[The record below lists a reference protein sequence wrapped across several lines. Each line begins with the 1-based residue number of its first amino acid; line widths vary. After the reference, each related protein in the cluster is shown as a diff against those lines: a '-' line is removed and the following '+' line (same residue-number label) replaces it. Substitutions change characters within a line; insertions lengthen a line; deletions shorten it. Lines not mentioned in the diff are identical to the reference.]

1 MDFEQ
6 NGVKMFS
13 NLWNKGGFILCTKGR
28 AELSINGIRHHFS
41 QGEVLVITPLVLVGE
56 VNVSEEF
63 AALSFVDDLKS
74 YYDIF
79 NRIADSPIPLMVY
92 REPIWRIGESEQQ
105 YLAKQHA
112 HLEQLAR
119 SMAASAGETARS
131 LLDFQRRLLRQE
143 AMLTAVNSHIEQV
156 EWLPSSN
163 SREVVVYRFILALHN
178 NYRTHRSVAY
188 YAAMANLSKS
198 HFSAIVKQTTGQSP
212 SAWIATITT
221 TYAKFMLE
229 NSSMNIKQIAEQ
241 LNFPEQFTFR
251 KYFKQHTGLS
261 PKAYR
266 EQFLHK

>member
-1 MDFEQ
+1 
-6 NGVKMFS
+6 MFS
-13 NLWNKGGFILCTKGR
+13 NLWNKGGFILCTKGQ
-28 AELSINGIRHHFS
+28 AELSINGVRHNFS

-56 VNVSEEF
+56 VSVSEEF
-63 AALSFVDDLKS
+63 AALSFVDDLMT

-92 REPIWRIGESEQQ
+92 REPIWEIEVNEQQ

-112 HLEQLAR
+112 HLEQLTH
-119 SMAASAGETARS
+119 SMAESASETSCS
-131 LLDFQRRLLRQE
+131 LLDFQVRLLRQE
-143 AMLTAVNSHIEQV
+143 AMLTVVNSRIRQV
-156 EWLPSSN
+156 VWLPSSH
-163 SREVVVYRFILALHN
+163 SREMVVYRFILALHN
-178 NYRTHRSVAY
+178 NYHTHRSVAY
-188 YAAMANLSKS
+188 YADMANLSKS

-229 NSSMNIKQIAEQ
+229 KGSMNIKQIAEQ

-266 EQFLHK
+266 EQFVHK